1 MFFKLHTL
9 ARACIWRTEINW
21 LKNWTQFSTLL
32 HSHFICSLSLKAL
45 NIYESSTEREL
56 HQLSFSTL
64 SCSFIM
70 YYYFSQ
76 QHQRAN
82 KQEEDG
88 ENGEGVDDKK
98 EKFQKCTENSPRFF
112 DFCPRVG
119 VENSKLSRSPLYRFR
134 FSYNF
139 SLLAFIHRFNLD
151 FKGMFFQWNFFI
163 AFSPSSSFLI
173 ILTTSFLST
182 TSVSYWKWQ
191 KVSRCCSYLLSHF
204 T

>member
-1 MFFKLHTL
+1 MIFRRPPALAPKLVIIFS
-9 ARACIWRTEINW
+9 ARALQETYRNSDIYENLPW
-21 LKNWTQFSTLL
+21 LELESVQPKSIDSRIEPSFPLSCTLT
-32 HSHFICSLSLKAL
+32 SSSKSMICSLSLKAL

-76 QHQRAN
+76 QHRRVY

-98 EKFQKCTENSPRFF
+98 EKFQKCTENSLRFF
-112 DFCPRVG
+112 DSCPRVG
-119 VENSKLSRSPLYRFR
+119 VENSKLSRSTLYRFR

-151 FKGMFFQWNFFI
+151 FKGMFFQ
-163 AFSPSSSFLI
+163 
-173 ILTTSFLST
+173 
-182 TSVSYWKWQ
+182 
-191 KVSRCCSYLLSHF
+191 
-204 T
+204 